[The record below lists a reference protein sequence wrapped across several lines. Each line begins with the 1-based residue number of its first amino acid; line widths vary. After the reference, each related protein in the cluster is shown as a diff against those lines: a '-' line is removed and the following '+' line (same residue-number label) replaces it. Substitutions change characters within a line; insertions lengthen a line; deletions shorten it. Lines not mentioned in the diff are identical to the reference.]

1 MDGLILCTIL
11 NTKVTKKYIFVSI
24 HQLNF
29 GSGYPEVRAGG
40 ETEPQSSKCTTN
52 LGQDWSL
59 LHTGQ
64 CVILDS
70 ELLWLPWLYFAQGLF
85 GSWRPGLESI

>member
-40 ETEPQSSKCTTN
+40 KLSPN
-52 LGQDWSL
+52 LLNAPLTWAKIGVFYTQANVSFWTVNYSGSPGCILPRVSLALGGQ
-59 LHTGQ
+59 G
-64 CVILDS
+64 
-70 ELLWLPWLYFAQGLF
+70 
-85 GSWRPGLESI
+85 